1 MDGSIGILNVGAG
14 DTKLTFDPEKPE
26 ERKRAAAAVTEM
38 LRLGFAILV
47 QVGEKGGK
55 PLFTRADAFDPKTCE
70 YIIIGTPPEEI
81 DIPGAKAEQAA
92 KPRTSLD
99 DGPSLKRG
107 RGRTP
112 KVRIPAQSTRAVSV
126 ARSAGG

>member
-14 DTKLTFDPEKPE
+14 DTKLTFDPEKSE

-38 LRLGFAILV
+38 LKLGFAILV
-47 QVGEKGGK
+47 QVGEKDGK
-55 PLFTRADAFDPKTCE
+55 PLFTRAEAFDPETCE

-81 DIPGAKAEQAA
+81 DIPGKTVEGAD
-92 KPRTSLD
+92 KPGAGL
-99 DGPSLKRG
+99 GNGQPLKGKRG
-107 RGRTP
+107 RQP
-112 KVRIPAQSTRAVSV
+112 KVRVPAHSTRAVSV